1 MTMNNVVHF
10 GRRHGRAVF
19 YAARRIMPEQGW
31 KRARWVVI
39 CEYDG
44 ALVAWWPGPADK
56 KTAQWLAGVHAEQ
69 FKKGRALMTRRES
82 QFIITIEDDT
92 RQYVFWTG
100 EDYDAARVEFDQLE
114 GHGVILID
122 LTEAA

>member
-1 MTMNNVVHF
+1 MNNVVPF
-10 GRRHGRAVF
+10 GLRHGRAVF

-31 KRARWVVI
+31 KRARWVVV

-44 ALVAWWPGPADK
+44 ALVAWWTGMADK
-56 KTAQWLAGVHAEQ
+56 KTAHWTAGIYFRL

-82 QFIITIEDDT
+82 QFIITIEDET
-92 RQYVFWTG
+92 RQCVFWTG
-100 EDYDAARVEFDQLE
+100 EDYDAARTALDQLD
-114 GHGVILID
+114 GHGLITID

>member
-1 MTMNNVVHF
+1 MTMAIVFPF
-10 GRRHGRAVF
+10 GRRHGHAVF
-19 YAARRIMPEQGW
+19 YADRRIMPDQGW

-44 ALVAWWPGPADK
+44 ALVAWWDGMVDK
-56 KTAQWLAGVHAEQ
+56 KTAHWTAGIHFER
-69 FKKGRALMTRRES
+69 FKKGRALMTRHES
-82 QFIITIEDDT
+82 QFVITIEDDT
-92 RQYVFWTG
+92 RQRVFWAG
-100 EDYDAARVEFDQLE
+100 EDHDAARAAFDQLE